1 MTQED
6 NFKKLCSLTTRVMGL
21 PDGALALK
29 SRKRPLQ
36 VARAIAGYIAR
47 TEEDIH
53 RTIIGKVLNR
63 HRSLI
68 YHYELRHK
76 PLYKSCPVYR
86 DTFNK
91 VYKAYKDIGGTK
103 DFFFDKDFM
112 KSYLLKNGV
121 KETLDPD
128 VLLEVTSGQ
137 VKCIIKTSYFD
148 FSSQLEN
155 VNLALQDYHFTVK
168 II

>member
-1 MTQED
+1 MTEE
-6 NFKKLCSLTTRVMGL
+6 NKFKNICDLTTRVLGM
-21 PDGALALK
+21 PNGALALK

-53 RTIIGKVLNR
+53 RTIIGKGLNR

-76 PLYKSCPVYR
+76 PLYKTCPVYR
-86 DTFNK
+86 DSFNII
-91 VYKAYKDIGGTK
+91 YKAYKDVGGTK
-103 DFFFDKDFM
+103 EFFLDSDFM
-112 KSYLLKNGV
+112 KSYLLKNGI
-121 KETLDPD
+121 KETVKPD
-128 VLLEVTSGQ
+128 VLLEITSGQ

-148 FSSQLEN
+148 FNNQLEN
-155 VNLALQDYHFTVK
+155 IKFALKDYHYTVK